1 MTTTTNKTNN
11 TNATKVVLTIMAL
24 ALASAGAVAIDA
36 EYSHETPLS
45 GLYETRLNSR
55 ARRSQR
61 QAESNRDRRIRRHH
75 LRTAQMTRTFG
86 VELEMFPKWA
96 SGLSENNSGR
106 FTTHLANAL
115 YEPLSDMGPVRGT
128 NYSGGTNNQ
137 HIYDGTEIAETV
149 VSTDCTA
156 TPTDDRCTYG
166 LEVKTPALRF
176 SQLSRWLRRVTPL
189 FLQHYAVS
197 RNCGLHVH
205 VASRSPNDSHTEE
218 VQNKMAKFAFA
229 IELLLPALKLY
240 VSKSRQNQNYA
251 GTSNLY
257 MGHWSNLRNFGFRF
271 KHGFQSS
278 SLDVFEPNS
287 ENLRPFERP
296 LPSVEN
302 PFAGISTLF
311 DGFNVLTGQAY
322 KVVSSHR
329 YLPAR
334 MCHSYGT
341 VEIRL
346 HQGTLNPVK
355 IQRWT
360 QLLGVINNRTD
371 MHGGLDDLIGRVKDQ
386 HSAMWHN
393 DAWLG
398 EDQAT
403 PTSHLQGYD
412 QLRLAKVMW
421 DWLGIPKD
429 NTLRTYWSDRFETL
443 HRGQPSKTYPL
454 TRYLAQ
460 KLVRH
465 DHIVSPRHVCAS
477 LSCHECGSSVD
488 HEELDSDDY
497 PDGDDVED
505 YCHECEEY
513 TMHEIS
519 YWMSGALLGLLNFA
533 MTAGSITALLLG
545 CGIGAVHAAG
555 RKFNVR
561 NRLGKMLASLSARG
575 NQAFGIGWYGTN
587 GAKKQH
593 EGSALW
599 RVKLGNRAP
608 SKEGARILKRF
619 VPVTASVAMVHT
631 RFATHGSN
639 TDDNAHPFQCD
650 DVLLVHNGVLN
661 NHAQVCKALGMKT
674 TTVDSEAIGWA
685 LNDGDIER
693 VVELCEGTMSL
704 IWQRTSQPGHL
715 WYWTNGG
722 NPLAYGRLDDA
733 SGPVAVAS
741 EAHYL
746 TNAFKTRL
754 RWDTDCTVGV
764 LYHVHPDGT
773 IEERVI
779 PNSAETYP
787 VRYIDWRTGTWVCDP
802 LDEDDIEH
810 ERAEDWVLK
819 HMHNH
824 GWDAGHAY
832 HGYSEPMGLAVRPDG
847 TAYEITADIG
857 DDWMLWDTW
866 LCASIALGHFDPELQ
881 EPVESDDKWDFG
893 PNEWDADFYNEHWQ

>member
-787 VRYIDWRTGTWVCDP
+787 VRYIDWRTGTWACDP

>member
-1 MTTTTNKTNN
+1 
-11 TNATKVVLTIMAL
+11 MAL

-55 ARRSQR
+55 SRRNQR
-61 QAESNRDRRIRRHH
+61 QAESNRDRRVRRHH
-75 LRTAQMTRTFG
+75 LRTAQMTRRFG
-86 VELEMFPKWA
+86 VELEMFPKWD
-96 SGLSENNSGR
+96 SGLSEGNSSR
-106 FTTHLANAL
+106 FTSHLANAL

-128 NYSGGTNNQ
+128 NWSGGTNNQ
-137 HIYDGTEIAETV
+137 YIGDAYEIAETI

-156 TPTDDRCTYG
+156 TPTDERCSYG

-176 SQLSRWLRRVTPL
+176 GQLSRWLKRVTPL

-205 VASRSPNDSHTEE
+205 VASRSPDESHTEE

-229 IELLLPALKLY
+229 IELLLPALKLF
-240 VSKSRQNQNYA
+240 VSKSRHNQNFA
-251 GTSNLY
+251 GTSNLWQ
-257 MGHWSNLRNFGFRF
+257 GHWNQLRNYGLRFQRGIQSQSLNVFGPDRDRV
-271 KHGFQSS
+271 
-278 SLDVFEPNS
+278 SLK
-287 ENLRPFERP
+287 PFERP
-296 LPSVEN
+296 LPSAED

-311 DGFNVLTGQAY
+311 DDHNVLTGQAY
-322 KVVSSHR
+322 KAASSHR

-341 VEIRL
+341 VEVRL

-371 MHGGLDDLIGRVKDQ
+371 MHGGLDDLIKRVKG
-386 HSAMWHN
+386 ANLWHTA
-393 DAWLG
+393 AWYA
-398 EDQAT
+398 ENEPT
-403 PTSHLQGYD
+403 PTSHLYSSD
-412 QLRLAKVMW
+412 QISLANVMW
-421 DWLGIPKD
+421 NWLGIPFD
-429 NTLRTYWSDRFETL
+429 NSLRQYWVQRTGHL
-443 HRGQPSKTYPL
+443 HYGKPNTTYPL
-454 TRYLAQ
+454 TQYLAQ
-460 KLVRH
+460 KVVEH
-465 DHIVSPRHVCAS
+465 EHITAPRYVCAT
-477 LSCHECGSSVD
+477 LTCHECGREDEHDS
-488 HEELDSDDY
+488 LDSDDY
-497 PDGDDVED
+497 PDGADI
-505 YCHECEEY
+505 EEY
-513 TMHEIS
+513 CNTCDEYTEFEVS

-587 GAKKQH
+587 DAKKQH
-593 EGSALW
+593 KDSALW

-619 VPVTASVAMVHT
+619 VPITASVAMVHT

-722 NPLAYGRLDDA
+722 NPLAYGRLDDDA
-733 SGPVAVAS
+733 GPVAVAS
-741 EAHYL
+741 EGHYL
-746 TNAFKTRL
+746 SGAFKTRL
-754 RWDTDCTVGV
+754 QWDTDCTVGV

-779 PNSAETYP
+779 PGSAETYP
-787 VRYIDWRTGTWVCDP
+787 VRYIDWRTGTWACDP

-810 ERAEDWVLK
+810 EQAEDFVLK
-819 HMHNH
+819 HMHKH
-824 GWDAGHAY
+824 GWDAGHTY

-847 TAYEITADIG
+847 TAYEIDADIG

-881 EPVESDDKWDFG
+881 ETVESDDKWDW
-893 PNEWDADFYNEHWQ
+893 PTEWDADYYSEHWQ